1 MRVLLAADGFVT
13 ADVMAEALKNELPDA
28 ETASITSE
36 WPDEP
41 FLDIADVK
49 EAYGDE
55 DELIAALQ
63 GCEVALTHTYPFTE
77 KVFAA
82 CPDLKLVTVCRGGPV
97 NANLEAATNAGVV
110 VTFTPGRNAVATAEH
125 TVAMILATARQIVQ
139 RHMEVVARQW
149 RSDYYKFESVGPEIG
164 SSRVGV
170 VGYGAV
176 GSRVAATMAA
186 MGAQVFVYDPWAKPQ
201 SVPAKIEFVDS
212 LDELLPQSDILT
224 LHARVTAENHHM
236 INAAALA
243 KMPRGSFLINCA
255 RGSLV
260 DYDAVCDAIDSGQL
274 FAAGFDCLPVEP
286 LPADHRLFSTP
297 RITMTPHLGGASK
310 EAARLAAR
318 IGAADIAA
326 FARGENPKHVANPEA
341 LENRK

>member
-13 ADVMAEALKNELPDA
+13 AEVMSEALERELPEA
-28 ETASITSE
+28 EMTSITSQ

-63 GCEVALTHTYPFTE
+63 GCEVAVTHTYPFTE

-97 NANLEAATNAGVV
+97 NANLEAATKAGVV

-125 TVAMILATARQIVQ
+125 TVAMILAATRQIVQ
-139 RHMEVVARQW
+139 RHIEVVSGEW

-186 MGAQVFVYDPWAKPQ
+186 MGASVLVFDPWATRE
-201 SVPAKIEFVDS
+201 SLPANVEFLDS
-212 LDELLPQSDILT
+212 LDELLSQADILT
-224 LHARVTAENHHM
+224 LHARVTTENHHM
-236 INAAALA
+236 INAETLA
-243 KMPRGSFLINCA
+243 KMPRGSFLVNCA

-260 DYDAVCDAIDSGQL
+260 DYDAVCEAIDSGQL
-274 FAAGFDCLPVEP
+274 YAAAFDCLPEEP
-286 LPADHRLFSTP
+286 LPAGHRLFSTP

-326 FARGENPKHVANPEA
+326 FSRGGQPKHVANPEA
-341 LENRK
+341 LEN